1 MIVGRGISLK
11 VVFLGDTSVGKSCLA
26 VRFIKNEFFEFQE
39 PTIGAA
45 FLGKTINVNDKRYK
59 FEIWD
64 TAGQERYRSL
74 APMYYRGAKAA
85 VIVYDITDE
94 DTFKGAKTWVSEIQK
109 KSENCLIL
117 LVGNKVDL
125 TMNRKVD
132 IHMVK
137 DFVENNNIIYMESSA
152 KTGLNVDKIFTTI
165 AENIVEEKD
174 QVVIDKVLNIE
185 NKGQQARYTQ
195 YNNLLFKIISCTIC
209 NECCSGGKTKRN
221 LS

>member
-1 MIVGRGISLK
+1 MIEGRGISLK

-45 FLGKTINVNDKRYK
+45 FLGKSINLNNKKYK

-94 DTFKGAKTWVSEIQK
+94 ETFKGAKTWTSEIQK
-109 KSENCLIL
+109 NGKNCLIV

-125 TMNRKVD
+125 TNHRKVD
-132 IHMVK
+132 IHIVK
-137 DFVENNNIIYMESSA
+137 DYVENNNIIYMESSA

-165 AENIVEEKD
+165 AENIPEDNEHEPINEIVNVNNREER
-174 QVVIDKVLNIE
+174 
-185 NKGQQARYTQ
+185 ARYTQ
-195 YNNLLFKIISCTIC
+195 YN
-209 NECCSGGKTKRN
+209 CC
-221 LS
+221 

>member
-165 AENIVEEKD
+165 AENIPEEKE
-174 QVVIDKVLNIE
+174 QVEINEVLNIE
-185 NKGQQARYTQ
+185 NKEQQSRYTQ
-195 YNNLLFKIISCTIC
+195 YN
-209 NECCSGGKTKRN
+209 CC
-221 LS
+221 

>member
-45 FLGKTINVNDKRYK
+45 FLGKTINVNDKKYK

-165 AENIVEEKD
+165 AENMVEEKD

-185 NKGQQARYTQ
+185 NEEQQARYTQ
-195 YNNLLFKIISCTIC
+195 YN
-209 NECCSGGKTKRN
+209 CC
-221 LS
+221 

>member
-1 MIVGRGISLK
+1 MIGRGISLK
-11 VVFLGDTSVGKSCLA
+11 VVFLGDTAVGKSCLA
-26 VRFIKNEFFEFQE
+26 VRFVRNEFFEFQE

-45 FLGKTINVNDKRYK
+45 FLGKTINANDKRYK

-94 DTFKGAKTWVSEIQK
+94 DTFKGAKTWVSEIKK
-109 KSENCLIL
+109 KSNNCLIL

-125 TMNRKVD
+125 TNNRKVD

-137 DFVENNNIIYMESSA
+137 EYVESNNLIYIESSA

-165 AENIVEEKD
+165 AENIPEDNEQNE
-174 QVVIDKVLNIE
+174 QVAINEILNIDHRE
-185 NKGQQARYTQ
+185 ERARYTQ
-195 YNNLLFKIISCTIC
+195 YN
-209 NECCSGGKTKRN
+209 CC
-221 LS
+221 

>member
-94 DTFKGAKTWVSEIQK
+94 DTFKGAKTWVSEIKK
-109 KSENCLIL
+109 KSNNCLIL

-125 TMNRKVD
+125 TNNRKVD

-137 DFVENNNIIYMESSA
+137 EYVESNNLIYMESSA

-165 AENIVEEKD
+165 AENIPEDNEQNEHEPINEIVNVNNREER
-174 QVVIDKVLNIE
+174 
-185 NKGQQARYTQ
+185 ARYTQ
-195 YNNLLFKIISCTIC
+195 YN
-209 NECCSGGKTKRN
+209 CC
-221 LS
+221 

>member
-1 MIVGRGISLK
+1 MIEGRGISLK

-45 FLGKTINVNDKRYK
+45 FLGKSININNKKYK

-94 DTFKGAKTWVSEIQK
+94 ETFKGAKTWTSEIQK
-109 KSENCLIL
+109 NGKNCLIV

-125 TMNRKVD
+125 TNHRKVD

-137 DFVENNNIIYMESSA
+137 DYVENNNIIYMESSA

-165 AENIVEEKD
+165 AENIPEDNEQNEHAPINEIVNVNNREER
-174 QVVIDKVLNIE
+174 
-185 NKGQQARYTQ
+185 ARYTQ
-195 YNNLLFKIISCTIC
+195 YN
-209 NECCSGGKTKRN
+209 CC
-221 LS
+221 

>member
-137 DFVENNNIIYMESSA
+137 DYVEINNIIYIESSA

-165 AENIVEEKD
+165 AENIPEDNE
-174 QVVIDKVLNIE
+174 QVAINEVLNIE
-185 NKGQQARYTQ
+185 NKEQQARYTQ
-195 YNNLLFKIISCTIC
+195 YN
-209 NECCSGGKTKRN
+209 CC
-221 LS
+221 

>member
-85 VIVYDITDE
+85 LVVYDVSMPE
-94 DTFKGAKTWVSEIQK
+94 TFNRAKTWVQELQK
-109 KSENCLIL
+109 NVNNIFII
-117 LVGNKVDL
+117 LVGNKCDL
-125 TMNRKVD
+125 
-132 IHMVK
+132 
-137 DFVENNNIIYMESSA
+137 NNIVKQEDVDEYIQNKDITHYLCSA
-152 KTGLNVDKIFTTI
+152 KADINIANIFYTI
-165 AENIVEEKD
+165 A
-174 QVVIDKVLNIE
+174 
-185 NKGQQARYTQ
+185 
-195 YNNLLFKIISCTIC
+195 NNLPKGDNTDNIIKLSKLSSSNEDNKNVGIC
-209 NECCSGGKTKRN
+209 C
-221 LS
+221 

>member
-132 IHMVK
+132 IHMIK
-137 DFVENNNIIYMESSA
+137 DYVEINNIIYIESSA

-165 AENIVEEKD
+165 AENIPEDNE
-174 QVVIDKVLNIE
+174 QVAINEVLNIE
-185 NKGQQARYTQ
+185 NKEQQARYTQ
-195 YNNLLFKIISCTIC
+195 YN
-209 NECCSGGKTKRN
+209 CC
-221 LS
+221 

>member
-1 MIVGRGISLK
+1 MIGRGLSLK

-26 VRFIKNEFFEFQE
+26 VRFVRNEFFEFQE

-45 FLGKTINVNDKRYK
+45 FLGKNINLNDKRYK

-94 DTFKGAKTWVSEIQK
+94 DTFKGAKTWVSEIKK
-109 KSENCLIL
+109 KSNNCLIL

-125 TMNRKVD
+125 TNNRKVD
-132 IHMVK
+132 INMVK
-137 DFVENNNIIYMESSA
+137 NYVDDNNIIYMESSA
-152 KTGLNVDKIFTTI
+152 KTGLNVEKIFTTI
-165 AENIVEEKD
+165 AENIPEDNEESEHEPINEI
-174 QVVIDKVLNIE
+174 VNVNNRGE
-185 NKGQQARYTQ
+185 RARYTQ
-195 YNNLLFKIISCTIC
+195 YD
-209 NECCSGGKTKRN
+209 CC
-221 LS
+221 

>member
-1 MIVGRGISLK
+1 MIGRGISLK
-11 VVFLGDTSVGKSCLA
+11 VVFLGDTAVGKSCLA
-26 VRFIKNEFFEFQE
+26 VRFVKNEYFEFQE

-137 DFVENNNIIYMESSA
+137 DYVEINNIIYMESSA

-165 AENIVEEKD
+165 AENIPEDNEQNEHEPINEIVNVNNREER
-174 QVVIDKVLNIE
+174 
-185 NKGQQARYTQ
+185 ARYTQ
-195 YNNLLFKIISCTIC
+195 YN
-209 NECCSGGKTKRN
+209 CC
-221 LS
+221 

>member
-1 MIVGRGISLK
+1 MIEGRRISLK

-45 FLGKTINVNDKRYK
+45 FLGKSINLNNKKYK

-94 DTFKGAKTWVSEIQK
+94 ETFKGAKTWTSEIQK
-109 KSENCLIL
+109 NSENCLIV

-125 TMNRKVD
+125 IEKRRVNVD
-132 IHMVK
+132 DVR
-137 DFVENNNIIYMESSA
+137 DYARDNNIIYMESSA
-152 KTGLNVDKIFTTI
+152 KTGLNVEQIFTNIAHNLPEEPDDIRIHEPLDITI
-165 AENIVEEKD
+165 RDEK
-174 QVVIDKVLNIE
+174 KS
-185 NKGQQARYTQ
+185 RYTV
-195 YNNLLFKIISCTIC
+195 YT
-209 NECCSGGKTKRN
+209 CC
-221 LS
+221 

>member
-45 FLGKTINVNDKRYK
+45 FLGKTINVNDKKYK

-94 DTFKGAKTWVSEIQK
+94 DTFKGAKTWVSEIKK

-165 AENIVEEKD
+165 AENMVEEKD

-185 NKGQQARYTQ
+185 NEEQQARYTQ
-195 YNNLLFKIISCTIC
+195 YN
-209 NECCSGGKTKRN
+209 CC
-221 LS
+221 